1 MLAGSINLPAHT
13 FYPSRDTIASMLKGN
28 DSVILYCASSRG
40 RGPRCAGWL
49 QEALMEFQSKT
60 KVLILE
66 GGARAFV
73 ESFCDNDDLVRRLPE
88 EVKE

>member
-1 MLAGSINLPAHT
+1 
-13 FYPSRDTIASMLKGN
+13 MLKGKATI
-28 DSVILYCASSRG
+28 ILYCASSRG

-49 QEALMEFQSKT
+49 QEVLFECRSKT

-66 GGARAFV
+66 GGAKAFT
-73 ESFCDNDDLVRRLPE
+73 EAFCDNDDLVQRLPD